1 MENINEFKETKEIK
15 QEPVMT
21 MGVVK
26 NCDKLNIRKKPD
38 FNADV
43 VGMVDV
49 GTALTINVTGSTEDF
64 YKVRTKSGMF
74 GFCMKEFVEVRG

>member
-1 MENINEFKETKEIK
+1 MENINEVKETKEIK

-21 MGVVK
+21 MGVVI

-38 FNADV
+38 FNSDV

-49 GTALTINVTGSTEDF
+49 GTALTIDVTGSTEDF

-74 GFCMKEFVEVRG
+74 AFCMK

>member
-1 MENINEFKETKEIK
+1 MENINEVKETKEIK

-21 MGVVK
+21 MGVVI

-49 GTALTINVTGSTEDF
+49 GTVLTIDVTGSTEDF
-64 YKVRTKSGMF
+64 YKVRIKSGMF